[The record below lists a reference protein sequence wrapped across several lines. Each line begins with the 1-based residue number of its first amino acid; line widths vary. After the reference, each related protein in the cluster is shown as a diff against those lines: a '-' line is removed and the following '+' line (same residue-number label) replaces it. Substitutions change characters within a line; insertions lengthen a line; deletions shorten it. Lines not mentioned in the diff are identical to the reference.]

1 MNNIAIIGTGRVGLP
16 LALFFGDIG
25 WNVFGIDKDKNIRN
39 QVNRKVMPFEENGC
53 QELLNRSNLKI
64 HKKYNIIK
72 DADVIIITV
81 GTPLL
86 QHVETDLQYIKEVF
100 NSIKSHI
107 KKGHTIILRST
118 VAPHTSEFIKKYLEK
133 ETPWIVGEDIFLS
146 FCPERLAEGKA
157 LKELQTL
164 PQIIGAD
171 DDLSFEKARKVF
183 ETSGIEIIRT
193 TTIEAELTKLF
204 CNISRYMQFSVVNY
218 LAIIA
223 ENYNCDIHN
232 ILNIIN
238 KDYPRPIYGTVG
250 LCAGTCLRKDWGMIN
265 ESIPYADML
274 MSAYKMNEF
283 MPKFL
288 IEEVK
293 HYIGDYTNKKI
304 GILGYTFKKDS
315 DDVRDSLVPKFIRY
329 LEREVP
335 DKIYVNDFHVKNIDD
350 GISKLKVE
358 FMEDIDVLFILIN
371 HSEYENNFGSY
382 CELLKDDCLIVDLWN
397 VSGRN
402 KLIYRKE

>member
-1 MNNIAIIGTGRVGLP
+1 
-16 LALFFGDIG
+16 
-25 WNVFGIDKDKNIRN
+25 
-39 QVNRKVMPFEENGC
+39 MPFEENGC